1 MIKFHVWIAPLML
14 YPYQRVNT
22 PFRVVRA
29 IPEAL
34 RTGLAD
40 TLRSHP

>member
-1 MIKFHVWIAPLML
+1 MIKFHVWIAFML

-22 PFRVVRA
+22 LFRVMRA

-40 TLRSHP
+40 TLRRHP